1 MPPNSLVLGWL
12 PSEKQRNPP
21 PVELP
26 HVASEIMKT
35 VRPRRNLAPALLM
48 MVGALFGAVP
58 FPGVGSQDAA
68 GSFPDDPLG
77 WPAATRE
84 CRPWTYN
91 WWLGSALDTN
101 NLAREIQRY
110 RNAGLGGI
118 HIIPIYGAKG
128 AKARY
133 IEYLSPRWMDM
144 LRFTMQQADQQDM
157 GVDMTTGTGWCF
169 GGPNISERQ
178 GCTWRIAI

>member
-1 MPPNSLVLGWL
+1 
-12 PSEKQRNPP
+12 
-21 PVELP
+21 
-26 HVASEIMKT
+26 MKT
-35 VRPRRNLAPALLM
+35 LRLTQLMLVSGLLG
-48 MVGALFGAVP
+48 VLP
-58 FPGVGSQDAA
+58 LPGVAARAAA

-77 WPAATRE
+77 WPATTRE

-91 WWLGSALDTN
+91 WWLGSAVDTN
-101 NLAREIQRY
+101 NLAQELRRY

-133 IEYLSPRWMDM
+133 IECLSPSWMDM
-144 LRFTMQQADQQDM
+144 LQFTVKEAEREDM

-169 GGPNISERQ
+169 GGPNVTERQ
-178 GCTWRIAI
+178 GG